1 MTATEPADSDR
12 YDAFVS
18 YRRTDIDFARRLEK
32 ALNAYRPPATLT
44 VPQRRLRVFR
54 DEGDLTGTEYFK
66 SIDRYL
72 ARCDK
77 LIVIC
82 SPAARE
88 SPYVDDE
95 IRRFIGYR
103 GAEHLIPV
111 LLAGLPNNEA
121 GPEQASE
128 QAFPQA
134 LCEALQMPLAINYRG
149 FNPARE
155 KVNRGAFEGSWYT
168 LLATLYDR
176 GRDEIEQREH
186 VRRRRR
192 RNVLAALAG
201 SATAVFAV
209 LAALAWWQK
218 LEADDQ
224 RDAALR
230 GLAKYLASVADDIRA
245 DKPQSALLLAV
256 EAVRTTRDVD
266 GTVITEAQ
274 AALHRALASAAGAPL
289 RPRGGLLSPGGHRFA
304 ALDRDRGRLDVWSLA
319 APEAP
324 PTSMNLKAG
333 AGSIIAF
340 SDDAR
345 WMVLSE
351 GPGEIVVWN
360 VDTPSAS
367 AVRLGAHSGSEAKVH
382 GFSPDARWLAMSDD
396 TARVYLWR
404 LADLAVGPVILAG
417 HKAHYAGEGRRYG
430 IGQVAFD
437 PSSTWV
443 STSGWDGTSRM
454 WNLSDSAAAP
464 QILGPVHVSEPGFF
478 SADGQWFAQLV
489 QDEARGNVG
498 RLGLWRLGDGH
509 WNPVPSND
517 TLPQE
522 QAQKVEPGRIL
533 GFLPRNLGVVTA
545 LDNEVRLWRL
555 DTTTSIDRAI
565 PGKVATLSPDGT
577 RLATVSDAATGVPGR
592 AAYTVRVY
600 DLTQPANDPASVTTV
615 DAWIKQLRFDPHNH
629 HLAVVT
635 QDGRL
640 RVFPLESAERAAQL
654 MRGADTPIEDVRF
667 SADGRWLLATPSWG
681 DFAIRV
687 WRLENPSSD
696 PVQVEGADTPELTYK
711 SSSGGGGGEPVGGLP
726 DGIAVDP
733 RGRWMVVPGKDN
745 TALLVDLQDPAAT
758 PRRLGGHGHAV
769 TAAIFASNGD
779 WLATADWN
787 HAVRLWRLPGA
798 DQPMLTLERAPNPV
812 GSSVSAIA
820 VSPDGARIAT
830 GGAAGEVAL
839 WKLASAEAGPRML
852 GGHEGWITSL
862 AFSPDGTRL
871 LSAAE
876 DGKIQLWRLDA
887 APTEKAVSLDAH
899 RGAVI
904 KARFFDDGRRI
915 ITAGTDALVRLWTV
929 ADLTQSPVSLREHE
943 GDISAFDLD
952 PGNRW
957 LVTGSLDGT
966 VRLWDLQAVDTT
978 PALLGPRKSAIHAV
992 AISPDASVIAA
1003 GDQSGEVR
1011 IWRRAEPNA
1020 DPDALSI
1027 GTDLRGGTQ
1036 RASAW
1041 GLRFSRDGR
1050 WLTTMAAGKLT
1061 LWRVKLDER
1070 LALACHI
1077 AGRNL
1082 TYEDW
1087 QAHLDRIP
1095 YRLTCNEEGLP
1106 SGWMDRAD
1114 ALAKRG
1120 DIAAATARYAI
1131 ARTLERAATVD
1142 PVARARSIAVKS
1154 ALDTARS
1161 LARSGERDAALVAFA
1176 NVRRLDPKIALDPA
1190 AETERTAKAHTLMEE
1205 ASRVA
1210 DSGAL
1215 DEAIRLFRQARALDD
1230 SLDIDPEAQARRRVA
1245 PLLVRRGDELAREGR
1260 TDEAI
1265 AEYERAIADQVR
1277 DGLDPHER
1285 AHHLRADALLEQAR
1299 AAGLE
1304 GNLERATQLFQQALA
1319 HRPALRIDPVAEG
1332 RKSVVAHRIE
1342 QANRLVLD
1350 SQLLE
1355 AAALFRQI
1363 LEFDP
1368 KASLEKAYFNE
1379 LCWEGVQRDLAGQ
1392 MLDICDLAVAQRPGD
1407 GAFRDSRGVARALT
1421 NDTRGAI
1428 EDFKAYVEWASQE
1441 GAPTPALT
1449 ARKRWIRYLGRGGR
1463 VRTFAQLKS
1472 LGGAP

>member
-1 MTATEPADSDR
+1 MAALEPADSDR

-18 YRRTDIDFARRLEK
+18 YKRSDIAFARLLEK
-32 ALNAYRPPATLT
+32 ALNAYRPPTTLA

-54 DEGDLTGTEYFK
+54 DEGDLTGTEYFT

-82 SPAARE
+82 SPAARD
-88 SPYVDDE
+88 STYVDDE

-103 GAEHLIPV
+103 GSDHIIPV
-111 LLAGLPNNEA
+111 LLAGIPNNEA
-121 GPEQASE
+121 GSE
-128 QAFPQA
+128 QVSDLAFPQA
-134 LCEALQMPLAINYRG
+134 LCEALQMPLAVNYRG
-149 FNPARE
+149 FDPARE
-155 KVNRGAFEGSWYT
+155 KVDRGAFEGSWYT
-168 LLATLYDR
+168 LLANLYDK

-192 RNVLAALAG
+192 RNVMAALAG

-209 LAALAWWQK
+209 LAAIAWWQK

-289 RPRGGLLSPGGHRFA
+289 KPRGGLLSPGGHRVA
-304 ALDRDRGRLDVWSLA
+304 ALDRDRGRVDVWSLT
-319 APEAP
+319 APETP
-324 PTSMNLKAG
+324 PKSMNLKAG
-333 AGSIIAF
+333 GGSIIAF

-367 AVRLGAHSGSEAKVH
+367 AVRLGAHTDSGAQVH
-382 GFSPDARWLAMSDD
+382 GFSPDARWLVAMSDD

-404 LADLAVGPVILAG
+404 LEDLAAGPVILAG
-417 HKAHYAGEGRRYG
+417 HKAQYVGDGRRYG
-430 IGQVAFD
+430 IGQVVFD
-437 PSSTWV
+437 PSSKWV
-443 STSGWDGTSRM
+443 NTSGWDGTSRM
-454 WNLSDSAAAP
+454 WNLSDSGSAP
-464 QILGPVHVSEPGFF
+464 QILGQVHVSEPGFF
-478 SADGQWFAQLV
+478 STDGQWFAQV
-489 QDEARGNVG
+489 VRDEARGNVA
-498 RLGLWRLGDGH
+498 RLGLWRLEDGR
-509 WNPVPSND
+509 WNPVPAND
-517 TLPQE
+517 ALPQGQTQE
-522 QAQKVEPGRIL
+522 RGPGRIL

-555 DTTTSIDRAI
+555 DTTTSIDRSI
-565 PGKVATLSPDGT
+565 PGNVATLSPDGT

-600 DLTQPANDPASVTTV
+600 DLTQPAKDPASVTTV
-615 DAWIKQLRFDPHNH
+615 DAWIKQLRFDPQNRN
-629 HLAVVT
+629 LAVVT

-640 RVFPLESAERAAQL
+640 RVLPLESAERKAPQL
-654 MRGADTPIEDVRF
+654 MRGADTPIENVRF

-681 DFAIRV
+681 DFASRV

-696 PVQVEGADTPELTYK
+696 PIEVDGADTPELTYR

-733 RGRWMVVPGKDN
+733 RGRWMVVPGQGN

-758 PRRLGGHGHAV
+758 PRFLGGHGHAV
-769 TAAIFASNGD
+769 TAAVFASNGD

-787 HAVRLWRLPGA
+787 HAVRIWRFPGA
-798 DQPMLTLERAPNPV
+798 DQPTLTLERPPNPV

-820 VSPDGARIAT
+820 VSPDGALIAT
-830 GGAAGEVAL
+830 GGGAGEVAL
-839 WKLASAEAGPRML
+839 WKPGSAEAGPRML

-862 AFSPDGTRL
+862 AFSPDGSRL

-876 DGKIQLWRLDA
+876 DGKIQVWRLDA
-887 APTEKAVSLDAH
+887 APTEEAVSLDAH

-943 GDISAFDLD
+943 GNISAFDLD
-952 PGNRW
+952 PSNRW

-966 VRLWDLQAVDTT
+966 VRLWDLQAIDTT
-978 PALLGPRKSAIHAV
+978 PALLGPRKSAINTV

-1003 GDQSGEVR
+1003 GDKDGEVR

-1027 GTDLRGGTQ
+1027 GTDLRGGAPS
-1036 RASAW
+1036 ASAW

-1050 WLTTMAAGKLT
+1050 WLTTMVAGKLY

-1070 LALACHI
+1070 LALACRI

-1095 YRLTCNEEGLP
+1095 YRFTCNEDGLP
-1106 SGWMDRAD
+1106 YGWMDRAD

-1120 DIAAATARYAI
+1120 DIEAATARYEI

-1161 LARSGERDAALVAFA
+1161 LARSDERDAALVAFA
-1176 NVRRLDPKIALDPA
+1176 NVRRLDPKIELDPA
-1190 AETERTAKAHTLMEE
+1190 AETERIAKAQSLMDE
-1205 ASRVA
+1205 AYRAA

-1215 DEAIRLFRQARALDD
+1215 DEAIKLFRQARALDD
-1230 SLDIDPEAQARRRVA
+1230 SLEIDPEAEAKRRVA
-1245 PLLVRRGDELAREGR
+1245 PILVKRGDNLAREGR

-1265 AEYERAIADQVR
+1265 VEYERAIAYQVR

-1285 AHHLRADALLEQAR
+1285 AHDLRADALIEQAR
-1299 AAGLE
+1299 
-1304 GNLERATQLFQQALA
+1304 
-1319 HRPALRIDPVAEG
+1319 
-1332 RKSVVAHRIE
+1332 
-1342 QANRLVLD
+1342 
-1350 SQLLE
+1350 
-1355 AAALFRQI
+1355 
-1363 LEFDP
+1363 
-1368 KASLEKAYFNE
+1368 
-1379 LCWEGVQRDLAGQ
+1379 
-1392 MLDICDLAVAQRPGD
+1392 
-1407 GAFRDSRGVARALT
+1407 
-1421 NDTRGAI
+1421 
-1428 EDFKAYVEWASQE
+1428 
-1441 GAPTPALT
+1441 
-1449 ARKRWIRYLGRGGR
+1449 
-1463 VRTFAQLKS
+1463 
-1472 LGGAP
+1472 